1 MLKDFKVLNKSFDVK
16 SYDKI
21 FNQFEEEFKSY
32 GSDLEKYSKC
42 VTINK
47 KEIPV
52 GLLRIKDKNY
62 INVFLEFDNVNV
74 VLSFNANRGVYF
86 SHSMSIYQNKVDD
99 MYDIKSIILTK
110 NDSEM
115 TLEIDFNN
123 HKKISSIE
131 YEYEKVVNIKL
142 RKKATEEKYKDESIT
157 VINGL
162 TSRTVVIKNRRLD
175 YDEMIKSTSEF
186 IIDRDSDK
194 LDLYRTKLNE
204 NSFDKRFLKSDFES
218 EQKLVSQELSFFQN
232 SKFMNKALNLIFG
245 ESTKDDFLSIDNYSY
260 KSNEFFNK
268 KDPRISIK
276 VEHYI
281 GSSDKI
287 KIKLKDKNTVY
298 DIERN
303 NIHVIRLYRDIASY
317 KELHFT
323 KYCKSEI
330 NENIH
335 YVTSLRYPIESDT
348 IFKRFGK
355 GSNAEYNAL
364 INRIINKFK
373 LEPAILRDVAYPS
386 EKIKEMLDVLSL
398 EDDNTDIE
406 DLKKPF
412 ELLKKSIEIIEKE
425 NITIKKLK
433 SLKC

>member
-1 MLKDFKVLNKSFDVK
+1 MLKDFKVLNKSFNVK

-32 GSDLEKYSKC
+32 GSDLEKYSKYI
-42 VTINK
+42 TLNK

-52 GLLRIKDKNY
+52 DILSVKDKNY
-62 INVFLEFDNVNV
+62 INIFLEFDNANV

-99 MYDIKSIILTK
+99 MYDIKSVVLMK

-123 HKKISSIE
+123 HKKISSTE

-186 IIDRDSDK
+186 IIDKDSDK

-218 EQKLVSQELSFFQN
+218 EHKLVSQELSDFKS

-245 ESTKDDFLSIDNYSY
+245 ETTKNDFLSIDNYSY

-276 VEHYI
+276 VEHYV
-281 GSSDKI
+281 GRTDKI
-287 KIKLKDKNTVY
+287 KIKVKDNNNVY
-298 DIERN
+298 NIEKN
-303 NIHVIRLYRDIASY
+303 NIQVNKLHRDIASY
-317 KELHFT
+317 KELNFT
-323 KYCKSEI
+323 RYSKNEI

-335 YVTSLRYPIESDT
+335 YVTSLRYPIESDS

-412 ELLKKSIEIIEKE
+412 ELLIKSIEIIEKD
-425 NITIKKLK
+425 NVSIKKLK